1 MPRVTA
7 ADRVRDPFREKRPR
21 SNDLENWPL
30 LVEMEPL
37 LRMSPITKGSDMNVT
52 PKKAAYW
59 TSTGFA
65 ALALG
70 ATGAADLLRV
80 PAIMESLAHL
90 GYPTYF
96 AAILGIWELLGAG
109 AIVAPN
115 LPRVK
120 EWAYAGIFFA
130 LTGAALSH
138 AASGDPVGKVLVP
151 LVLLVVVA
159 VSWTFRPRPA
169 VLRSS

>member
-1 MPRVTA
+1 MTHR
-7 ADRVRDPFREKRPR
+7 
-21 SNDLENWPL
+21 
-30 LVEMEPL
+30 
-37 LRMSPITKGSDMNVT
+37 
-52 PKKAAYW
+52 KAAYW
-59 TSTGFA
+59 ATTGFA

-96 AAILGIWELLGAG
+96 ATILGTWELLGAA
-109 AIVAPN
+109 AIAAPD

-120 EWAYAGIFFA
+120 EWAYAGTFFA

-138 AASGDPVGKVLVP
+138 AASGDPVVKVLVP
-151 LVLLVVVA
+151 LLVLGAVVVSSA
-159 VSWTFRPRPA
+159 LRPRAA

>member
-1 MPRVTA
+1 MTTQAMRMRTRSPLPSDT
-7 ADRVRDPFREKRPR
+7 VR
-21 SNDLENWPL
+21 N
-30 LVEMEPL
+30 
-37 LRMSPITKGSDMNVT
+37 
-52 PKKAAYW
+52 AAYW
-59 TSTGFA
+59 ASTGFA

-90 GYPTYF
+90 GYPPYF
-96 AAILGIWELLGAG
+96 ATILGAWELLGAA

-120 EWAYAGIFFA
+120 EWAYAGMFFT

-138 AASGDPVGKVLVP
+138 AASNQG
-151 LVLLVVVA
+151 
-159 VSWTFRPRPA
+159 SWWNVTCSFDVDSTA
-169 VLRSS
+169 FE

>member
-1 MPRVTA
+1 MTQR
-7 ADRVRDPFREKRPR
+7 
-21 SNDLENWPL
+21 
-30 LVEMEPL
+30 
-37 LRMSPITKGSDMNVT
+37 
-52 PKKAAYW
+52 KAAYW
-59 TSTGFA
+59 ASTGFA

-96 AAILGIWELLGAG
+96 ATILGTWELLGAA
-109 AIVAPN
+109 AIVAPD

-120 EWAYAGIFFA
+120 EWAYAGTFFT

-138 AASGDPVGKVLVP
+138 AASGDPLVRVLVP
-151 LVLLVVVA
+151 LVVLGAVVM
-159 VSWTFRPRPA
+159 SWALRPRA
-169 VLRSS
+169 AMLGSS